1 MDWEEK
7 KTQSLP
13 MDSQHMPR
21 DSERPKGLNSNYSEN
36 LLNCV

>member
-1 MDWEEK
+1 MDWKEK

-13 MDSQHMPR
+13 VDSQHMCR
-21 DSERPKGLNSNYSEN
+21 DSERPKGKNSNCSEN